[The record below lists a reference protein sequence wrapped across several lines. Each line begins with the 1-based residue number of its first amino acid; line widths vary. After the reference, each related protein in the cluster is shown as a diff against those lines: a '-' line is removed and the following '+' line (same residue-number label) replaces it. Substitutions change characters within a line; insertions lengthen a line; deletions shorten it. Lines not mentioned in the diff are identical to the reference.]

1 MFLYFLTLQLAF
13 GNEAIAVTKDD
24 QVPFDG
30 ILLPRE
36 LAIEI
41 LSEEYKSKLQNQTEL
56 KFKIEKCEAKHSF
69 TKDMTD
75 ITIKSQEQEIEYLN
89 KAIEARDKM
98 IQRENGNISKS
109 VNLFGGFA
117 GGIITTL
124 GVLWAA
130 DKIIGE

>member
-56 KFKIEKCEAKHSF
+56 KFKIEKCEANHSF